1 MTISMVPCPTWHNPL
16 IHPQKKSEAPEIP
29 GLPIF
34 FTGSNSNGL
43 NDFRKDKSGKKLA
56 KSEEDLLEHRT
67 DAFSPLYIGTEKL
80 PYHNS
85 FSPCPHR
92 VYRKKSHHIYIYVKL
107 FS

>member
-16 IHPQKKSEAPEIP
+16 IHPTKKSEAPEIP

-67 DAFSPLYIGTEKL
+67 DAFSLSISAQRNYPTTTPFRPVRIG
-80 PYHNS
+80 
-85 FSPCPHR
+85 C
-92 VYRKKSHHIYIYVKL
+92 IVKNL
-107 FS
+107 IIFTFM